1 MALRLA
7 DCRFLHGREMP
18 SCTAVVDKRFVG
30 YCTLQFIV
38 RGSLDL
44 AYNARSYRLA
54 GRWTF
59 PCMPG
64 PRIRFHL
71 ADGCRD
77 WHHRYVA
84 VTGPLV
90 DHWRA
95 EGLWPDVP
103 EAVPADLPLEER
115 FDEML
120 ALFNAGEH
128 QRGANALEGVLLLLA
143 SRRVRPAGPAWLAE
157 AKELLAS
164 PEGFRTGIAGLAADH
179 RLSPSGF
186 RRAFRAATGLS
197 PREWAIHARMEKARE
212 LLAGGALG
220 VGEIA
225 GRLGYRDM
233 HFFSRQFALHT
244 GLAPLAWRRSRLEA

>member
-1 MALRLA
+1 MSLRLA
-7 DCRFLHGREMP
+7 DCRFLHGNEMP
-18 SCTAVVDKRFVG
+18 RCTAVVDKRFIG

-38 RGSLDL
+38 RGTLDL
-44 AYNARSYRLA
+44 SYNARSHRIG
-54 GRWTF
+54 GRWIF

-64 PRIRFHL
+64 PHIRFRC
-71 ADGCRD
+71 APGCRD

-84 VTGPLV
+84 VTGPLL

-103 EAVPADLPLEER
+103 EPVPDDLALEPR

-120 ALFNAGEH
+120 ALFRGGEH
-128 QRGANALEGVLLLLA
+128 LRGVNALEGVLLLLA
-143 SRRVRPAGPAWLAE
+143 GRRARPEGPAWLAE
-157 AKELLAS
+157 AKEILAS
-164 PEGFRTGIAGLAADH
+164 PADFRTSIAGLASDH

-197 PREWAIHARMEKARE
+197 PREWAIHARLERARE
-212 LLAGGALG
+212 LLARPDLA

-225 GRLGYRDM
+225 DRLGYRDV
-233 HFFSRQFALHT
+233 HFFSRQFARHT
-244 GLAPLAWRRSRLEA
+244 GLAPLAWRRSHL